1 MTRSILKPE
10 FLNQE
15 PSDHHPK
22 WGTKT
27 KYGDASN
34 KYLTIRFF
42 YSDKKYWST
51 CRSEEC
57 SQCNALV
64 RLADSTA

>member
-15 PSDHHPK
+15 PGDHHPK

-42 YSDKKYWST
+42 YSDKKY
-51 CRSEEC
+51 
-57 SQCNALV
+57 
-64 RLADSTA
+64 